1 MFCLCTAQMKLELG
15 GGQGMPNLSQISFLN
30 NFLQEDTEAPSQ
42 PSSSLH
48 KVLEALPIP
57 FAQQSGLAEF

>member
-1 MFCLCTAQMKLELG
+1 MHSSNEVRIRWWTGNAT
-15 GGQGMPNLSQISFLN
+15 NLSQISFLN